1 MAPVPLTAMAHEL
14 STSREK
20 ALLDPTRL
28 KMVLQLSTP
37 RTVKQVADR
46 LGVSYRRLY
55 HHMQVL
61 EEAGVVE
68 QVNVPHRRSVAERY
82 YKVREGELLISPQ
95 QTGTSLSETHLL
107 AQQVA
112 TTTTNELTTALQLQ
126 RHFQL
131 RVARFEVHCDPADRH
146 DVLKNIEHILAEAE
160 ERIHALDQPGGD
172 STLVL
177 FNLAFETPDSEPGT
191 AGSDH

>member
-1 MAPVPLTAMAHEL
+1 MAHEL

-82 YKVREGELLISPQ
+82 YKVRDGELLISPQ

-112 TTTTNELTTALQLQ
+112 TTTTNELTAALHLQ

-131 RVARFEVHCDPADRH
+131 RVSRFEVHCAPADRH
-146 DVLKNIEHILAEAE
+146 DLLKAIENILAEAE
-160 ERIHALDQPGGD
+160 ERIHALDQAGGD

-177 FNLAFETPDSEPGT
+177 FNLAFETPDSGPG
-191 AGSDH
+191 APHHGH

>member
-1 MAPVPLTAMAHEL
+1 
-14 STSREK
+14 
-20 ALLDPTRL
+20 
-28 KMVLQLSTP
+28 MVLQLSLP

-46 LGVSYRRLY
+46 LGISYRRLY

-95 QTGTSLSETHLL
+95 ATGTTLNETHLL

-112 TTTTNELTTALQLQ
+112 TTTCNELTSVLQLD

-146 DVLKNIEHILAEAE
+146 DVLKAIEAIQAEAE
-160 ERIHALDQPGGD
+160 ERIQALEQPNGNA
-172 STLVL
+172 TLIL
-177 FNLAFETPDSEPGT
+177 FTLAFETPESATGQYIPED
-191 AGSDH
+191 DR